1 MAEVPTATSEGRVFN
16 ANYQIKDQHNI
27 QIRGEQP
34 AQGAKKGAEHKS
46 SEDTP
51 KKSGILAGN

>member
-27 QIRGEQP
+27 QEVGP
-34 AQGAKKGAEHKS
+34 
-46 SEDTP
+46 DM
-51 KKSGILAGN
+51 LAGLVHPIRITMTR